1 MLPHRLLQA
10 LAQRQGPLMLLHFGT
25 IPTLVASSANVAQE
39 IMKTHDLNF
48 ANRPKSSMFDKL
60 LYNYKD
66 MSMAPYGKY
75 WRQMKSIL
83 VIHLLSNKRFQ
94 SFKSVR
100 KEETYLMIKK
110 IKQCC
115 SSSCVNLSEAF
126 AKLTNDIYG
135 EGEGGRVFKELLGEF
150 VELLGVINVGDF
162 IPWLAWVNRV
172 NGLDGRA
179 EKLAK
184 HLDDFL
190 GVIEEHIDCE
200 KKGSRDHFV
209 SLGNEDQ
216 KDFVDLLLWIQKET
230 IIGFPIDRVRI
241 KALIL
246 NLDSNPPSLT

>member
-1 MLPHRLLQA
+1 
-10 LAQRQGPLMLLHFGT
+10 
-25 IPTLVASSANVAQE
+25 
-39 IMKTHDLNF
+39 
-48 ANRPKSSMFDKL
+48 
-60 LYNYKD
+60 
-66 MSMAPYGKY
+66 
-75 WRQMKSIL
+75 
-83 VIHLLSNKRFQ
+83 
-94 SFKSVR
+94 
-100 KEETYLMIKK
+100 MIKK

-126 AKLTNDIYG
+126 AKLTNDMVCRVALGRKYG

-190 GVIEEHIDCE
+190 EGVIEEHKDCE
-200 KKGSRDHFV
+200 KKGSRDHVV

-241 KALIL
+241 RL
-246 NLDSNPPSLT
+246 